1 MINRLLVKNAHSSW
15 LVLPSVSL
23 VKSTMRKN
31 LKSLILVTLV
41 LAALLFAS
49 PQTIASEKNVGQ
61 INPEAQTFYTLGEE
75 FKVLRQAFDGIG
87 GSDPTIILWNR
98 ADDIIILD
106 STLFQKD
113 GFAGIVPSIY
123 FSVNQQDIL
132 PSVKFSS
139 IGIGIL
145 FYLNR

>member
-1 MINRLLVKNAHSSW
+1 MG
-15 LVLPSVSL
+15 
-23 VKSTMRKN
+23 
-31 LKSLILVTLV
+31 

-49 PQTIASEKNVGQ
+49 PLTLAAEKNVGQ
-61 INPEAQTFYTLGEE
+61 SYQEAQTFYALGEE
-75 FKVLRQAFDGIG
+75 FKVLRQVFDGIG
-87 GSDPTIILWNR
+87 GSDPTNLLWNR
-98 ADDIIILD
+98 ADDIIVLD

-113 GFAGIVPSIY
+113 GFRGIVPSIY

-132 PSVKFSS
+132 PSVKFST

>member
-1 MINRLLVKNAHSSW
+1 MH
-15 LVLPSVSL
+15 
-23 VKSTMRKN
+23 KN
-31 LKSLILVTLV
+31 LKSLFLVTLG

-49 PQTIASEKNVGQ
+49 PLTLAAEKNVGQ
-61 INPEAQTFYTLGEE
+61 SYQEAQTFYALGEE
-75 FKVLRQAFDGIG
+75 FKVLRQVFDGIG
-87 GSDPTIILWNR
+87 GSDPTNLLWNR
-98 ADDIIILD
+98 ADDIIVLD

-113 GFAGIVPSIY
+113 GFRGIVPSIY

-132 PSVKFSS
+132 PSVKFST